1 MDKVIIAIDGQAST
15 GKSTQAK
22 KIADHLGFKY
32 RDSGAYYRAITLY
45 LLNSNVNH
53 DLKISQ
59 EILNQISIKQ
69 DYGEG
74 NFRIF
79 LNDDNV
85 TNKIRGHKVSLN
97 VSNYAKK
104 PEIRKFVFDQLRNS
118 AESNSIVVDGR
129 DIGTK
134 ILPYANFKFFI
145 DASIEIRA
153 RRRLLEKNISFL
165 HENDEKCMLQ
175 SLIREMKERDKLDS
189 SRIISPLVPA
199 VDAHVIDTSFIDA
212 DQLLLKVTKIIE
224 GI

>member
-22 KIADHLGFKY
+22 KIADHLGFNY

-69 DYGEG
+69 DYSEG

-85 TNKIRGHKVSLN
+85 TNKIRGHKVSLS

-129 DIGTK
+129 DIGTVVF
-134 ILPYANFKFFI
+134 PDADFKFFLI
-145 DASIEIRA
+145 AEPRIRA
-153 RRRLLEKNISFL
+153 ERRHKQIDDDSVKVDIIEEEIKI
-165 HENDEKCMLQ
+165 
-175 SLIREMKERDKLDS
+175 RDKTDS
-189 SRIISPLVPA
+189 TREIAPLRKA
-199 VDAHVIDTSFIDA
+199 DDAFKIDVSDLTIDE
-212 DQLLLKVTKIIE
+212 VFNKILQKIKPDY
-224 GI
+224 IKN

>member
-22 KIADHLGFKY
+22 KIADHLGFNY

-45 LLNSNVNH
+45 LLNSNVNQN
-53 DLKISQ
+53 LKISQ

-69 DYGEG
+69 DYSEG

-85 TNKIRGHKVSLN
+85 TNKIRGHKVSLS

-129 DIGTK
+129 DIGTVVF
-134 ILPYANFKFFI
+134 PDADFKFFLI
-145 DASIEIRA
+145 AEPRIRA
-153 RRRLLEKNISFL
+153 ERRHKQIDDDSVKVDIIEEEIKI
-165 HENDEKCMLQ
+165 
-175 SLIREMKERDKLDS
+175 RDKTDS
-189 SRIISPLVPA
+189 TREIAPLRKA
-199 VDAHVIDTSFIDA
+199 DDAFKIDVSDLTIDE
-212 DQLLLKVTKIIE
+212 VFNKILQKN
-224 GI
+224 

>member
-22 KIADHLGFKY
+22 KIADHLGFNY

-45 LLNSNVNH
+45 LLNNNVNH

-59 EILNQISIKQ
+59 EILNQISIEQ
-69 DYGEG
+69 DYSEG

-85 TNKIRGHKVSLN
+85 TNKIRGHKVSLS

-129 DIGTK
+129 DIGTVVF
-134 ILPYANFKFFI
+134 PDADFKFFLI
-145 DASIEIRA
+145 AEPRIRA
-153 RRRLLEKNISFL
+153 ERRHKQIDDDSVKVDIIEEEIKI
-165 HENDEKCMLQ
+165 
-175 SLIREMKERDKLDS
+175 RDKTDS
-189 SRIISPLVPA
+189 TREIAPLRKA
-199 VDAHVIDTSFIDA
+199 DDAFKIDVSDLTIDE
-212 DQLLLKVTKIIE
+212 VFNKILQKIKSD
-224 GI
+224 

>member
-22 KIADHLGFKY
+22 KIADHLGFNY

-45 LLNSNVNH
+45 LLKSNVNH

-69 DYGEG
+69 DYSEG

-85 TNKIRGHKVSLN
+85 TNKIRGHKVSLS

-118 AESNSIVVDGR
+118 AELNSIVVDGR
-129 DIGTK
+129 DIGTVVF
-134 ILPYANFKFFI
+134 PDADFKFFLI
-145 DASIEIRA
+145 AEPRIRA
-153 RRRLLEKNISFL
+153 ERRHKQIDDDSVKVDIIEEEIKIRDKTDSTREIAPLRKADDAFKIDVSDLTIDEVFNKILEKIKS
-165 HENDEKCMLQ
+165 D
-175 SLIREMKERDKLDS
+175 
-189 SRIISPLVPA
+189 
-199 VDAHVIDTSFIDA
+199 
-212 DQLLLKVTKIIE
+212 
-224 GI
+224 

>member
-1 MDKVIIAIDGQAST
+1 LDKVIIAIDGQAST

-22 KIADHLGFKY
+22 KIADHLGFNY

-69 DYGEG
+69 DYSEG

-85 TNKIRGHKVSLN
+85 TNKIRGHKVSLS

-129 DIGTK
+129 DIGTVVF
-134 ILPYANFKFFI
+134 PDADFKFFLI
-145 DASIEIRA
+145 AEPRIRA
-153 RRRLLEKNISFL
+153 ERRHKQIDDDSVKVDIIEEEIKI
-165 HENDEKCMLQ
+165 
-175 SLIREMKERDKLDS
+175 RDKTDS
-189 SRIISPLVPA
+189 TREIAPLRKA
-199 VDAHVIDTSFIDA
+199 DDAFKIDVSNLTIDE
-212 DQLLLKVTKIIE
+212 VFNKILQKIKSD
-224 GI
+224 

>member
-1 MDKVIIAIDGQAST
+1 LDKVIIAIDGQAST

-22 KIADHLGFKY
+22 KIADHLGFNY

-53 DLKISQ
+53 NLKISQ
-59 EILNQISIKQ
+59 EILNQIIIKQ
-69 DYGEG
+69 DYSEG

-85 TNKIRGHKVSLN
+85 TNKIRGHKVSLS

-129 DIGTK
+129 DIGTVVF
-134 ILPYANFKFFI
+134 PDADFKFFLI
-145 DASIEIRA
+145 AEPRIRA
-153 RRRLLEKNISFL
+153 ERRHKQIDDDSVKVDVIEEEIKV
-165 HENDEKCMLQ
+165 
-175 SLIREMKERDKLDS
+175 RDKTDS
-189 SRIISPLVPA
+189 TREIAPLRKA
-199 VDAHVIDTSFIDA
+199 DDAFKIDVSDLTIKEVFN
-212 DQLLLKVTKIIE
+212 KILQKIKSD
-224 GI
+224 